1 MNESCFINKVW
12 RSLSLARYLYN
23 LSAVRQTLISIN
35 QAPLFLTYIIIFNGA
50 RLWVTPIKQ
59 AHYNC
64 YFLVSGG
71 QSIVDLVPGN
81 NQKRPGADNKTNGW
95 HVHALFGLICIS
107 PRSVCLPVSNT
118 HIHIHMQK
126 RGGRSRARYD
136 KFQR

>member
-1 MNESCFINKVW
+1 MKAASLIK
-12 RSLSLARYLYN
+12 SGALSLARYLYN

-81 NQKRPGADNKTNGW
+81 TTKK
-95 HVHALFGLICIS
+95 GLAQTIKQTLGMC
-107 PRSVCLPVSNT
+107 T
-118 HIHIHMQK
+118 HY
-126 RGGRSRARYD
+126 SD
-136 KFQR
+136 